1 MNGKLIFTKISDKRC
16 AVLMQ
21 DNKLIAASFQGEKE
35 KVTGGIYV
43 ARIRDVV
50 KDLNACFAEIEKGVV
65 CFLPGSQ
72 MQTPFFL
79 GDPSGKTIGRNN
91 EPRMPK
97 KGDLVLVQGIRE
109 AQKTKQ
115 PAVTTKI
122 SVSNRF
128 FVLALGSNKTN
139 FSTKL
144 PAQRKNELR
153 EEICVGKYFDESG
166 NLLPWSWVDPK
177 DCEYLHLFPPVG
189 LIVRTECREVPG
201 HVLRGIFEG
210 LIQEFYQLL
219 KNAFYRNAFTCIK
232 TPPSPWQDAINHFVL
247 PEEYSEIVTDDPELY
262 EEMMGSEAIP
272 AGHSVRLYEDA
283 SYPLEKLYSLATKI
297 EGALS
302 TRVWLKSGAYL
313 IIEPTEALT
322 VIDVNSGKYE
332 AHKGEQDYYKAINM
346 EAAVEIAYQI
356 RLRNL
361 SGMIL
366 VDFINM
372 TNPMDQEELIKEMQR
387 LLLRDRVKTCV
398 VDFTRLGLMEITR
411 MKTVPPLLEQARKY
425 KYPVPKRTN

>member
-1 MNGKLIFTKISDKRC
+1 MNGKLIFTKVNERRC
-16 AVLMQ
+16 AILMQ
-21 DNKLIAASFQGEKE
+21 ENKLMAASFQGEKE
-35 KVTGGIYV
+35 KITGGIYV

-65 CFLPGSQ
+65 CFLPGTQ
-72 MQTPFFL
+72 MQCPYFL
-79 GDPSGKTIGRNN
+79 SGTDAADK
-91 EPRMPK
+91 PRKPK
-97 KGDLVLVQGIRE
+97 QGDLVLVQGIRE

-122 SVSNRF
+122 SISNRF

-144 PAQRKNELR
+144 PAQKKNELR
-153 EEICVGKYFDESG
+153 EDICTGKYFDENG
-166 NLLPWSWVDPK
+166 NLKPWTWAESDNEIVK
-177 DCEYLHLFPPVG
+177 HFPPVG
-189 LIVRTECREVPG
+189 LIVRTECRDVPTQ
-201 HVLRGIFEG
+201 VLRGALEG
-210 LIQEFYQLL
+210 LLHEFYYLL
-219 KNAFYRNAFTCIK
+219 KNAYYREQFTCIRK
-232 TPPSPWQDAINHFVL
+232 PPSPWQDAINHFVL
-247 PEEYSEIVTDDPELY
+247 PEEYQEIVTDDPELLQEMQGAEIIP
-262 EEMMGSEAIP
+262 EEKTIRYYDD
-272 AGHSVRLYEDA
+272 VN
-283 SYPLEKLYSLATKI
+283 YPLEKLYSLSTKL

-302 TRVWLKSGAYL
+302 TRVWLKSGAYI

-332 AHKGEQDYYKAINM
+332 AHKGEQDYYRAINM
-346 EAAVEIAYQI
+346 EAASEIAYQI

-372 TNPMDQEELIKEMQR
+372 NNAEDQEALIKEMQK
-387 LLLRDRVKTCV
+387 LLQRDRVKTCV

-425 KYPVPKRTN
+425 KYPLPKNKV

>member
-1 MNGKLIFTKISDKRC
+1 MNGKLIFTKINERRC
-16 AVLMQ
+16 AVLLE
-21 DNKLIAASFQGEKE
+21 DNKMMAASFQGEKE
-35 KVTGGIYV
+35 KITGGIYV

-50 KDLNACFAEIEKGVV
+50 KDLNACFAEIEKGLV

-72 MQTPFFL
+72 MQTPFYL
-79 GDPSGKTIGRNN
+79 SDTQRDVQKNRQ
-91 EPRMPK
+91 PK
-97 KGDLVLVQGIRE
+97 QGDLILVQGIRE

-122 SVSNRF
+122 SLANRF

-144 PAQRKNELR
+144 PVQRKNEIR
-153 EEICVGKYFDESG
+153 DEICVGKYFDEDG
-166 NLLPWSWVDPK
+166 NLLPWTWVEEPLP
-177 DCEYLHLFPPVG
+177 YLDRFPPVG
-189 LIVRTECREVPG
+189 LIVRTECREVPAE
-201 HVLRGIFEG
+201 VLRRAFEG

-219 KNAFYRNAFTCIK
+219 KNAFYHSAFTCIK

-247 PEEYSEIVTDDPELY
+247 PEEYQEIVTDDPELY
-262 EEMMGSEAIP
+262 EEMKESEIIP
-272 AGHSVRLYEDA
+272 QEKQIRLYEDRN
-283 SYPLEKLYSLATKI
+283 YPLEKLYSLATKI
-297 EGALS
+297 EGALN

-322 VIDVNSGKYE
+322 VIDVNSGKFE
-332 AHKGEQDYYKAINM
+332 AHKGEQDYYRAINM
-346 EAAVEIAYQI
+346 EAAVEIAFQI

-372 TNPMDQEELIKEMQR
+372 TNPEDQDALLKEMQR
-387 LLLRDRVKTCV
+387 HLVRDRVKTCV
-398 VDFTRLGLMEITR
+398 VDITKLGLMEITR
-411 MKTVPPLLEQARKY
+411 MKTVPPLLEQAKKY
-425 KYPVPKRTN
+425 KYPLPKNKNQ

>member
-1 MNGKLIFTKISDKRC
+1 MNGKLIFTRINERRC
-16 AVLMQ
+16 AVLLE
-21 DNKLIAASFQGEKE
+21 DNKMIAASFQGEKE
-35 KVTGGIYV
+35 KITGGIYV

-50 KDLNACFAEIEKGVV
+50 KDLNACFAEIDKGVV

-72 MQTPFFL
+72 MQTPFYL
-79 GDPSGKTIGRNN
+79 SATERDVQKNRL
-91 EPRMPK
+91 PK
-97 KGDLVLVQGIRE
+97 QGDLILVQGIRE

-122 SVSNRF
+122 SLSNRF

-139 FSTKL
+139 FSTRL
-144 PAQRKNELR
+144 PAQRKNEIF
-153 EEICVGKYFDESG
+153 EDICVGKYFDENG
-166 NLLPWSWVDPK
+166 NLKQWNWVEEPLP
-177 DCEYLHLFPPVG
+177 YLDRFPPVG
-189 LIVRTECREVPG
+189 LIVRTECRDVPSE
-201 HVLRGIFEG
+201 VLRGALEG

-219 KNAFYRNAFTCIK
+219 KNAFYRSAFTCIK

-247 PEEYSEIVTDDPELY
+247 PEEYQEIVTDDLELY
-262 EEMMGSEAIP
+262 EEMKGSEIIP
-272 AGHSVRLYEDA
+272 KEKQIRFYEDRN
-283 SYPLEKLYSLATKI
+283 YPLEKLYSLATKI

-322 VIDVNSGKYE
+322 VIDVNSGKFE
-332 AHKGEQDYYKAINM
+332 AHKGEQDYYRAINM
-346 EAAVEIAYQI
+346 EAAVEIAFQI

-361 SGMIL
+361 SGMVL

-372 TNPMDQEELIKEMQR
+372 TNPEDQDALLKEMQR

-398 VDFTRLGLMEITR
+398 VDITKLGLMEITR
-411 MKTVPPLLEQARKY
+411 MKTVPPLLEQAKKY
-425 KYPVPKRTN
+425 KYPLPKNKVL

>member
-1 MNGKLIFTKISDKRC
+1 MNGKLIFTKINERRC
-16 AVLMQ
+16 AVLLQ
-21 DNKLIAASFQGEKE
+21 DNKMMAASFQGEKE
-35 KVTGGIYV
+35 KITGGIYV

-50 KDLNACFAEIEKGVV
+50 KDLNACFAEIEKGLV

-72 MQTPFFL
+72 MQTPFYL
-79 GDPSGKTIGRNN
+79 SDTQRDVHKNRQ
-91 EPRMPK
+91 PRQ
-97 KGDLVLVQGIRE
+97 GDLILVQGIRE

-122 SVSNRF
+122 SLSNRF

-144 PAQRKNELR
+144 PAQRKNEIR
-153 EEICVGKYFDESG
+153 EEICVGKYFDENG
-166 NLLPWSWVDPK
+166 NLLPWTWVEESLPYIDR
-177 DCEYLHLFPPVG
+177 FPPVG
-189 LIVRTECREVPG
+189 LIIRTECRDVPSE
-201 HVLRGIFEG
+201 VLRGALEG

-219 KNAFYRNAFTCIK
+219 KNAFYRSVFTCIK

-247 PEEYSEIVTDDPELY
+247 PEEYQEIVTDDPELY
-262 EEMMGSEAIP
+262 EDMKESDIIP
-272 AGHSVRLYEDA
+272 KEKQIRLYEDRN
-283 SYPLEKLYSLATKI
+283 YPLEKLYSLATKI

-322 VIDVNSGKYE
+322 VIDVNSGKFE
-332 AHKGEQDYYKAINM
+332 AHKGEQDYYRAINM
-346 EAAVEIAYQI
+346 EAAVEIAFQI

-372 TNPMDQEELIKEMQR
+372 TNPEDQEALLKEMQHH
-387 LLLRDRVKTCV
+387 LVRDRVKSCV
-398 VDFTRLGLMEITR
+398 VDITKLGLMEITR
-411 MKTVPPLLEQARKY
+411 MKTVPPLLEQAKKY
-425 KYPVPKRTN
+425 KYPLPKNKNQ

>member
-1 MNGKLIFTKISDKRC
+1 M
-16 AVLMQ
+16 M
-21 DNKLIAASFQGEKE
+21 AASFQGEKE
-35 KVTGGIYV
+35 KITGGIYV

-50 KDLNACFAEIEKGVV
+50 KDLNACFAEIEKGLV

-72 MQTPFFL
+72 MQTPFYL
-79 GDPSGKTIGRNN
+79 SDTQRDVHKNRQ
-91 EPRMPK
+91 PRQ
-97 KGDLVLVQGIRE
+97 GDLILVQGIRE

-122 SVSNRF
+122 SLSNRF

-144 PAQRKNELR
+144 PAQRKNEIR
-153 EEICVGKYFDESG
+153 EEICVGKYFDENG
-166 NLLPWSWVDPK
+166 NLLPWTWVEESLPYIDR
-177 DCEYLHLFPPVG
+177 FPPVG
-189 LIVRTECREVPG
+189 LIIRTECRDVPSE
-201 HVLRGIFEG
+201 VLRGALEG

-219 KNAFYRNAFTCIK
+219 KNAFYRSVFTCIK

-247 PEEYSEIVTDDPELY
+247 PEEYQEIVTDDPELY
-262 EEMMGSEAIP
+262 EDMKESDIIP
-272 AGHSVRLYEDA
+272 KEKQIRLYEDRN
-283 SYPLEKLYSLATKI
+283 YPLEKLYSLATKI

-322 VIDVNSGKYE
+322 VIDVNSGKFE
-332 AHKGEQDYYKAINM
+332 AHKGEQDYYRAINM
-346 EAAVEIAYQI
+346 EAAVEIAFQI

-372 TNPMDQEELIKEMQR
+372 TNPEDQEALLKEMQHH
-387 LLLRDRVKTCV
+387 LVRDRVKSCV
-398 VDFTRLGLMEITR
+398 VDITKLGLMEITR
-411 MKTVPPLLEQARKY
+411 MKTVPPLLEQAKKY
-425 KYPVPKRTN
+425 KYPLPKNKNQ

>member
-72 MQTPFFL
+72 MQTPFFF

-189 LIVRTECREVPG
+189 LIVRTR
-201 HVLRGIFEG
+201 
-210 LIQEFYQLL
+210 
-219 KNAFYRNAFTCIK
+219 
-232 TPPSPWQDAINHFVL
+232 TP
-247 PEEYSEIVTDDPELY
+247 
-262 EEMMGSEAIP
+262 
-272 AGHSVRLYEDA
+272 R
-283 SYPLEKLYSLATKI
+283 
-297 EGALS
+297 
-302 TRVWLKSGAYL
+302 
-313 IIEPTEALT
+313 
-322 VIDVNSGKYE
+322 
-332 AHKGEQDYYKAINM
+332 
-346 EAAVEIAYQI
+346 
-356 RLRNL
+356 
-361 SGMIL
+361 
-366 VDFINM
+366 DF
-372 TNPMDQEELIKEMQR
+372 
-387 LLLRDRVKTCV
+387 
-398 VDFTRLGLMEITR
+398 
-411 MKTVPPLLEQARKY
+411 
-425 KYPVPKRTN
+425 

>member
-1 MNGKLIFTKISDKRC
+1 MNGKLIFTKINERRC
-16 AVLMQ
+16 AVLLQ
-21 DNKLIAASFQGEKE
+21 DNKMMAASFQGEKE
-35 KVTGGIYV
+35 KITGGIYV

-50 KDLNACFAEIEKGVV
+50 KDLNACFAEIEKGLV

-72 MQTPFFL
+72 MQTPFYL
-79 GDPSGKTIGRNN
+79 SDTQRDVHKNRQ
-91 EPRMPK
+91 PRQ
-97 KGDLVLVQGIRE
+97 GDLILVQGIRE

-122 SVSNRF
+122 SLSNRF

-144 PAQRKNELR
+144 PAQRKNEIR
-153 EEICVGKYFDESG
+153 EEICVGKYFDENG
-166 NLLPWSWVDPK
+166 NLLPWTWVEESLPYIDR
-177 DCEYLHLFPPVG
+177 FPPVG
-189 LIVRTECREVPG
+189 LIIRTECRDVPSE
-201 HVLRGIFEG
+201 VLRGALEG

-219 KNAFYRNAFTCIK
+219 KNAFYRSVFTCIK

-247 PEEYSEIVTDDPELY
+247 PEEYQEIVTDDPELY
-262 EEMMGSEAIP
+262 EEMKESDIIP
-272 AGHSVRLYEDA
+272 KEKQIRLYEDRN
-283 SYPLEKLYSLATKI
+283 YPLEKLYSLATKI

-322 VIDVNSGKYE
+322 VIDVNSGKFE
-332 AHKGEQDYYKAINM
+332 AHTGEQDYYRAINM
-346 EAAVEIAYQI
+346 EAAVEIAFQI

-372 TNPMDQEELIKEMQR
+372 TNPEDQEALLKEMQHH
-387 LLLRDRVKTCV
+387 LVRDRVKSCV
-398 VDFTRLGLMEITR
+398 VDITKLGLMEITR
-411 MKTVPPLLEQARKY
+411 MKTVPPLLEQAKKY
-425 KYPVPKRTN
+425 KYPLPKNKNQ

>member
-1 MNGKLIFTKISDKRC
+1 M
-16 AVLMQ
+16 
-21 DNKLIAASFQGEKE
+21 
-35 KVTGGIYV
+35 
-43 ARIRDVV
+43 
-50 KDLNACFAEIEKGVV
+50 
-65 CFLPGSQ
+65 
-72 MQTPFFL
+72 
-79 GDPSGKTIGRNN
+79 
-91 EPRMPK
+91 
-97 KGDLVLVQGIRE
+97 
-109 AQKTKQ
+109 
-115 PAVTTKI
+115 
-122 SVSNRF
+122 
-128 FVLALGSNKTN
+128 
-139 FSTKL
+139 
-144 PAQRKNELR
+144 
-153 EEICVGKYFDESG
+153 
-166 NLLPWSWVDPK
+166 
-177 DCEYLHLFPPVG
+177 
-189 LIVRTECREVPG
+189 
-201 HVLRGIFEG
+201 
-210 LIQEFYQLL
+210 
-219 KNAFYRNAFTCIK
+219 
-232 TPPSPWQDAINHFVL
+232 PPSPWQDAINHFVL

-262 EEMMGSEAIP
+262 EEMVGSEAIP
-272 AGHSVRLYEDA
+272 AGHAVRLYEDA

>member
-1 MNGKLIFTKISDKRC
+1 MNGKLIFTKVNERRC
-16 AVLMQ
+16 AVLMRDQ
-21 DNKLIAASFQGEKE
+21 KLMAASFQGEKE
-35 KVTGGIYV
+35 KITGGIYV

-50 KDLNACFAEIEKGVV
+50 KDLNACFAEIEKGLV
-65 CFLPGSQ
+65 CFLPGTQ
-72 MQTPFFL
+72 MQTPYYL
-79 GDPSGKTIGRNN
+79 SGTENASCATGRK
-91 EPRMPK
+91 PRQ
-97 KGDLVLVQGIRE
+97 GDLILVQGIRE

-144 PAQRKNELR
+144 PAQRKNELH
-153 EEICVGKYFDESG
+153 EEICIGKYFDEEG
-166 NLLPWSWVDPK
+166 NLLPWTWAEG
-177 DCEYLHLFPPVG
+177 DCEFLDRFPSVG
-189 LIVRTECREVPG
+189 LIVRTECRDVPS
-201 HVLRGIFEG
+201 HVLRGALEG

-219 KNAFYRNAFTCIK
+219 KNAFYRNAFTCVRK
-232 TPPSPWQDAINHFVL
+232 PPSPWQDAINHFVL
-247 PEEYSEIVTDDPELY
+247 PEEYEEIVTDDLELY
-262 EEMMGSEAIP
+262 EEMRGSEIIP
-272 AGHSVRLYEDA
+272 TGKQVRFYDDMG
-283 SYPLEKLYSLATKI
+283 YPLEKLYSLSTKL
-297 EGALS
+297 EDALNA
-302 TRVWLKSGAYL
+302 RIWLKSGAYI

-332 AHKGEQDYYKAINM
+332 AHKGEQDYYRAINM
-346 EAAVEIAYQI
+346 EAAAEIAYQI

-372 TNPMDQEELIKEMQR
+372 NQSQDQEDLIKEMQR
-387 LLLRDRVKTCV
+387 LLQRDKVKTCV

-411 MKTVPPLLEQARKY
+411 MKTVPPLLEQAKKY
-425 KYPVPKRTN
+425 RYPLPKKMN

>member
-1 MNGKLIFTKISDKRC
+1 MNGKLIFTKINERRC
-16 AVLMQ
+16 AVLLQ
-21 DNKLIAASFQGEKE
+21 DNKMMAASFQGEKE
-35 KVTGGIYV
+35 KITGGIYV

-50 KDLNACFAEIEKGVV
+50 KDLNACFAEIEKGIV

-72 MQTPFFL
+72 MQTPFYL
-79 GDPSGKTIGRNN
+79 SDTQRDVHKNRQ
-91 EPRMPK
+91 PRQ
-97 KGDLVLVQGIRE
+97 GDLILVQGIRE

-122 SVSNRF
+122 SLSNRF

-144 PAQRKNELR
+144 PAQRKNEIR
-153 EEICVGKYFDESG
+153 EEICVGKYFDENG
-166 NLLPWSWVDPK
+166 NLLPWTWVEESLPYIDR
-177 DCEYLHLFPPVG
+177 FPPVG
-189 LIVRTECREVPG
+189 LIIRTECRDVPSE
-201 HVLRGIFEG
+201 VLRGALEG

-219 KNAFYRNAFTCIK
+219 KNAFYRSVFTCIK

-247 PEEYSEIVTDDPELY
+247 PEEYQEIVTDDPELY
-262 EEMMGSEAIP
+262 EEMKESDIIP
-272 AGHSVRLYEDA
+272 KEKQIRLYEDRN
-283 SYPLEKLYSLATKI
+283 YPLEKLYSLATKI

-322 VIDVNSGKYE
+322 VIDVNSGKFE
-332 AHKGEQDYYKAINM
+332 AHKGEQDYYRAINM
-346 EAAVEIAYQI
+346 EAAVEIAFQI

-372 TNPMDQEELIKEMQR
+372 TNPEDQEALLKEMQHH
-387 LLLRDRVKTCV
+387 LVRDRVKSCV
-398 VDFTRLGLMEITR
+398 VDITKLGLMEITR
-411 MKTVPPLLEQARKY
+411 MKTVPPLLEQAKKY
-425 KYPVPKRTN
+425 KYPLPKNKNQ